1 MVQIVPQERPDLGF
15 SCGGRVEEVEK
26 SPCMKIVDDVQL
38 PMGLEQA
45 WVNELHA
52 ELDSAAKELPKLSVA
67 ALELAELAVSG
78 EYDAE
83 IVGAVLDR
91 DEKLR
96 DQVVRMANST
106 VYAAETRVESTVAA
120 AQRIGM
126 RALWEIA
133 VVDVAHLDIFG
144 PVLRQFLGGGKMWEL
159 ARLAGAISHRLSAAR
174 LGKDRASILAGLIL
188 CAGPPLAHQVIRSV
202 EERCRQPLAP
212 RLRREVSNRL
222 APRLGVMLVRA
233 WELDEAIALAADS
246 FADGRG
252 ELPDDKEAQIAVF
265 SVSLARYLTARGTG
279 SLKIPLR
286 WPATRALGIEAAE
299 LSALVA
305 QVTPPSGSLPL

>member
-1 MVQIVPQERPDLGF
+1 
-15 SCGGRVEEVEK
+15 
-26 SPCMKIVDDVQL
+26 MKIVDEVQL
-38 PMGLEQA
+38 PMGLEQG
-45 WVNELHA
+45 WINELHA
-52 ELDSAAKELPKLSVA
+52 ELESAAQEMPKLSAA

-78 EYDAE
+78 EYNAE
-83 IVGAVLDR
+83 IVGAVLER

-106 VYAAETRVESTVAA
+106 VYAAETRVESTTAA

-144 PVLRQFLGGGKMWEL
+144 PVLRQVLGGGKMWDL
-159 ARLAGAISHRLSAAR
+159 ARLAGALSHRLSAAK
-174 LGKDRASILAGLIL
+174 LGKSRASILAGLIL
-188 CAGPPLAHQVIRSV
+188 CAGSPLAHQVIRRV
-202 EERCRQPLAP
+202 EERARQPLAP

-222 APRLGVMLVRA
+222 APRLSVMLVRA
-233 WELDEAIALAADS
+233 WELNEAIVLAADS

-252 ELPDDKEAQIAVF
+252 ELPDDREAQIAVF
-265 SVSLARYLTARGTG
+265 SVSLARYITARVSG

-286 WPATRALGIEAAE
+286 WPAARALGIEAAD
-299 LSALVA
+299 LHALVA
-305 QVTPPSGSLPL
+305 QVTQPSGSFLPL